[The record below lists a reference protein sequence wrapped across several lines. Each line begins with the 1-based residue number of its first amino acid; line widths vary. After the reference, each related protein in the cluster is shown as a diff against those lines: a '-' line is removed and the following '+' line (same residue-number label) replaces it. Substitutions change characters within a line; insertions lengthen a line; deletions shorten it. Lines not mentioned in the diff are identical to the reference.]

1 MSLAPPPEGTAR
13 VFPEGVPL
21 DEEHRGYL
29 IGRLL
34 EEGDG
39 ADLLWLSGQIGEG
52 EMAAW
57 LRREG
62 GRVLSHRSR
71 VFWELVLGVDAGDV
85 RPRADELWPNAGPP
99 RGA

>member
-1 MSLAPPPEGTAR
+1 VSLAPPPEGTAR
-13 VFPEGVPL
+13 LFPEGVPL
-21 DEEHRGYL
+21 DDGHRGFL

-39 ADLLWLSGQIGEG
+39 ADLRWLSEQIGEG

-71 VFWELVLGVDAGDV
+71 VYWEQVLGVAAGGSL
-85 RPRADELWPNAGPP
+85 PRAGELWPTAEP
-99 RGA
+99 